1 MEKRPRGRPS
11 KVTDAMKIEII
22 DAFRHGAHVKDV
34 MRDFKLSH
42 GIVHGIKYRAV
53 RDGILDPLVLVRIDQ
68 REAARR
74 GWETRR
80 ARYDVSEL
88 APSV

>member
-34 MRDFKLSH
+34 MRELSH
-42 GIVHGIKYRAV
+42 GIVHGINIERFEM
-53 RDGILDPLVLVRIDQ
+53 GSWILSCSSGLIRGRPPG
-68 REAARR
+68 EGGRR
-74 GWETRR
+74 G
-80 ARYDVSEL
+80 ARDTT
-88 APSV
+88 

>member
-11 KVTDAMKIEII
+11 KVTDAMKIE
-22 DAFRHGAHVKDV
+22 
-34 MRDFKLSH
+34 LSH